1 MKNVFRIYFS
11 VYVAFLLSVRE
22 QGACAIIQFIILSLL
37 EVFRS
42 FGDMKAGNFSRNQSI
57 R

>member
-1 MKNVFRIYFS
+1 MKNVFCIYFS

-22 QGACAIIQFIILSLL
+22 QGASVMIQFIILSLL

-42 FGDMKAGNFSRNQSI
+42 FGGYESMEFE
-57 R
+57 